1 MGGETESLNMKEQR
15 LTLPVHGMSCVNCAA
30 NIHKTLAALDGITET
45 TVNFAAEQ
53 ALVTFDPQRIGLGQ
67 ILEKIADLGFSVVSA
82 EQEMP
87 VTGMSCVNCA
97 ASIERTLN
105 KEVTGVIK
113 ASVNFASERLL
124 VTYLPSEITLEEIGL
139 RVKEI
144 GFDLI
149 VAAEGMDEA
158 DVEEI
163 ARNREIQDQQ
173 QKFFVGAVF
182 ALPLFLLSMS
192 RDFGLVGDWSH
203 AAWVNWLFFA
213 LATPV
218 QFYTGWDYY
227 TGAYKSL
234 KNKIANMDVL
244 IALGSSV
251 AYVYSLAVLLL
262 PGLGGHVYFETSAV
276 IITLIKFGKLL
287 EARTKG
293 KTGGAIKKLMGLA
306 PRTAT
311 KIVDRI
317 ETLVPIS
324 RVRTGDIILIRPGER
339 IPVDGVILDG
349 RSAVDESM
357 LSGEPLP
364 VDKIPGDGVTGGT
377 VNGEGLL
384 KFEATRVGKDTAL
397 AQIIR
402 MVQEAQGSRA
412 PIQALADR
420 VAAVFVPAV
429 ILIAVITFGT
439 WWGVTGEFVPSM
451 IRMVAVLVIACP
463 CALGLATPTAIMAGT
478 GKGAENGIL
487 FKRSQAL
494 EMAAKLDTIVMDK
507 TGTLTQ
513 GRPTVVDLIS
523 MDDSGLTEQEVL
535 VLAASLERG
544 SEHPIGKSIVA
555 FALARGEMLS
565 DSTAFKAHGGFGVAG
580 QVGNKTL
587 RLGKPG
593 WFDTLLT
600 EAVSR
605 EVTCLQNQGKTVMLL
620 AEKSRVLGIL
630 SVSDVLKPDSKQA
643 VAALKKEGLR
653 VIMLTGDNLQTA
665 RAIGSQVGV
674 DDIVADVRP
683 EEKSGKI
690 QALQADKALVGMVG
704 DGINDAPALA
714 RAHIGFAIGTGT
726 DVAMETGDVILSSGR
741 LTGIPLAIHISR
753 RTLRTIRQNLFLAFV
768 YNIVLIPVAAGI
780 LSPFDMFPD
789 FLRQLHPI
797 LAALAMAASSI
808 SVVTN
813 SLRLYRTDF
822 RGLKISG

>member
-1 MGGETESLNMKEQR
+1 MGEQS
-15 LTLPVHGMSCVNCAA
+15 LTL
-30 NIHKTLAALDGITET
+30 
-45 TVNFAAEQ
+45 
-53 ALVTFDPQRIGLGQ
+53 
-67 ILEKIADLGFSVVSA
+67 
-82 EQEMP
+82 P

-97 ASIERTLN
+97 ANINKTLDQLDGVTKVN
-105 KEVTGVIK
+105 VNFAAEQAMVTFDPEVIPLDQILGKIADLGFKVVAAEKNMPVTGMSCANCAANIEKILNREAPGVIN
-113 ASVNFASERLL
+113 ASVNFASEQLF
-124 VTYLPSEITLEEIGL
+124 VSYLPSEISMDDIVS

-149 VAAEGMDEA
+149 VAGDGIDEA

-163 ARNREIQDQQ
+163 ARNREIQDQK
-173 QKFFVGAVF
+173 QKFFVGAAF

-192 RDFGLVGDWSH
+192 RDFGLVGPWSH
-203 AAWVNWLFFA
+203 GAWVNWFFLA

-227 TGAYKSL
+227 MGAYKSL
-234 KNKIANMDVL
+234 KNKTANMDVL

-251 AYVYSLAVLLL
+251 AYFYSLAILLL
-262 PGLGGHVYFETSAV
+262 SSLDGHVYFETSAV

-293 KTGGAIKKLMGLA
+293 KTGGAIKKLIGLT
-306 PRTAT
+306 PKTAT
-311 KIVDRI
+311 LLKDGS

-324 RVRTGDIILIRPGER
+324 SVKTGDIILIRPGER
-339 IPVDGVILDG
+339 IPVDGIVIEG
-349 RSAVDESM
+349 QSAVDESM

-364 VDKIPGDGVTGGT
+364 VDKSPGEGVTGGT
-377 VNGEGLL
+377 VNKDGLV
-384 KFEATRVGKDTAL
+384 KFKATRVGKDTAL

-420 VAAVFVPAV
+420 VAAVFVPGV
-429 ILIAVITFGT
+429 IIIALITFGI

-507 TGTLTQ
+507 TGTITQ
-513 GRPTVVDLIS
+513 GHPSVVDVIPLEG
-523 MDDSGLTEQEVL
+523 SGLTGQEVL
-535 VLAASLERG
+535 VMAASLEKG

-555 FALARGEMLS
+555 FATDKGAALDDPKE
-565 DSTAFKAHGGFGVAG
+565 FKAHSGFGVAG
-580 QVGNKTL
+580 QVLGDKL

-593 WFDTLLT
+593 WFGTLLT
-600 EAVSR
+600 EAVSQQ
-605 EVTCLQNQGKTVMLL
+605 VASLQNEGKTVMVL
-620 AEKSRVLGIL
+620 AGESEVLGIL

-643 VAALKKEGLR
+643 IASLKKEGLR
-653 VIMLTGDNLQTA
+653 VIILTGDNLQTA
-665 RAIGSQVGV
+665 RAIGKEVGV
-674 DDIVADVRP
+674 DDIAADVRP

-690 QALQADKALVGMVG
+690 EQLQDGKALVGMVG

-714 RAHIGFAIGTGT
+714 RADIGFAIGTGT
-726 DVAMETGDVILSSGR
+726 DVAIETGDVILSSGR

-753 RTLRTIRQNLFLAFV
+753 RTIHTIRQNLFLAFV

-780 LSPFDMFPD
+780 LAPFDMFPQ

-808 SVVTN
+808 SVVSN
-813 SLRLYRTDF
+813 SLRLYRADF
-822 RGLKISG
+822 SGFKEPN